1 MNRHLSKPAYR
12 EEFKGDTARRTAA
25 YIDIREDSSLGS
37 TYKLSLEAKFG
48 GMSNE
53 KIAIL
58 SAYSFVNIE
67 EPTIL
72 MQKLLLIGK
81 KKYVKGTILVSHEGF
96 NGSFSGSYENVNLIV
111 DELKKLTNAK
121 DVNIKINYS
130 DAHPFHKFKVKIK
143 KEIVAMNIKDLNI
156 NSLKGEYIE
165 PKDWDEFITQENV
178 IMIDTRNDYE
188 VEVGTF
194 KSAINPHTQTFKQ
207 FPIWVEQNKELLEG
221 KKIAMFCTGGIRCEK
236 STSLLKN
243 IGYEDVY
250 HLKGGILQY
259 LGDTQN
265 KNNLWQGEC
274 FVFDDRVAVAED
286 LGPAEGYWQKRE

>member
-1 MNRHLSKPAYR
+1 MNRHLSKQAYR
-12 EEFKGDTARRTAA
+12 EEFKGDTERRTAA
-25 YIDIREDSSLGS
+25 YVNVREDSSTGS
-37 TYKLSLEAKFG
+37 TSKLPLEAKLG
-48 GMSNE
+48 EMSSE

-67 EPTIL
+67 EPTRLIP
-72 MQKLLLIGK
+72 KLLFIGK
-81 KKYVKGTILVSHEGF
+81 RKYVKGTILVSHEGF

-111 DELKKLTNAK
+111 EELKKLTNAK
-121 DVNIKINYS
+121 DINIKINYS
-130 DAHPFHKFKVKIK
+130 DTHPFHKFKVKLK
-143 KEIVAMNIKDLNI
+143 KEIVAMNVNDLDI

-165 PKDWDEFITQENV
+165 PKDWDKFITQKDV
-178 IMIDTRNDYE
+178 VVIDTRNDYE
-188 VEVGTF
+188 VKVGTF
-194 KSAINPHTQTFKQ
+194 KSAINPRTETFKQ
-207 FPIWVEQNKELLEG
+207 FPKWVEQNSELFKG

-259 LGDTQN
+259 LEDTKN

-274 FVFDDRVAVAED
+274 FVFDDRVAVADD
-286 LGPAEGYWQKRE
+286 LAPAEGHWFKR